1 MPRAW
6 RTRAR
11 RAVMKRSRKPD
22 TAAPPSDQCR
32 KSRRCEMVC
41 AAVYCRRVCGW
52 RKKERKRNKEV
63 SWRLP
68 LYVLEKPEV
77 SASSQIIRLWC
88 AVSSGGFRHYA
99 KTSQSYRTIWSRF
112 LSQGRRISAWWIFIW
127 AEGWAK
133 SLLLLVAARQWH
145 NCIWRYFHLDSRL
158 HAVCCQP
165 PGAKLVSLSLCISV
179 NRLSLCSER
188 ETHHWCGTI
197 NDHSSRPKQLLISP
211 LFQNLVCCLGSY
223 CLRKGAAY

>member
-1 MPRAW
+1 MMWAGSICPGPGEPELGVLWWSAHANLTLQRPHLTSAG
-6 RTRAR
+6 
-11 RAVMKRSRKPD
+11 SPD
-22 TAAPPSDQCR
+22 GVRWCVQLCTVGECVGD
-32 KSRRCEMVC
+32 E
-41 AAVYCRRVCGW
+41 
-52 RKKERKRNKEV
+52 RKKERNKEV

-77 SASSQIIRLWC
+77 SASSQITRLWC

-99 KTSQSYRTIWSRF
+99 KTSQSYHTIWSRF

-133 SLLLLVAARQWH
+133 SLLLLLVAARQWH

-179 NRLSLCSER
+179 NPLSLCSER

-197 NDHSSRPKQLLISP
+197 NDHSSRPNSLWYHLCSKT
-211 LFQNLVCCLGSY
+211 
-223 CLRKGAAY
+223 